1 MTAPRPDRPILVI
14 DDGADNRLL
23 LSVTLSRAGYEAMLA
38 EDGEAGLAMLAARTP
53 ALILLDYAMPGLTGP
68 EVARRIRARPA
79 TASTPIILLTAS
91 ADEGHIEEAFAAG
104 ADDYI
109 VKPFDRRI
117 MLARIEAMLRASA
130 DRDEAVAGT
139 EVEAEL
145 GLMLSDLE
153 RAARVQRE
161 QVSALPQQCATWTLS
176 GAVVPCQHVGG
187 DLLQIVDG
195 IAGAT
200 VAIVV
205 DVSGHG
211 TAAALV
217 AAGVVA
223 QLRSLVGLYALPE
236 ALAILSSRITSARST
251 HYVCVCAIE
260 LAVDRVTVVNAGLP
274 PVCLIRRGQVVQ
286 RIEASGTPPGLFAIS
301 DYLAEH
307 LGWQPGDRLVV
318 VSDGLTEALGLA
330 DDLGPALRALDLMTP
345 GGARSTEEL
354 TARIRELLGD
364 RAQQDD
370 DATVLIV
377 DRGGPVAGDPEGGAP

>member
-1 MTAPRPDRPILVI
+1 MPGLKHLILVI

-23 LSVTLSRAGYEAMLA
+23 LSATLSRAGYEAMLA

-53 ALILLDYAMPGLTGP
+53 AVILLDYAMPGLTGP

-79 TASTPIILLTAS
+79 TARTPIILLTAS

-117 MLARIEAMLRASA
+117 MLARIESMIRASA
-130 DRDEAVAGT
+130 DHAQAVAGT
-139 EVEAEL
+139 HVEAEL

-153 RAARVQRE
+153 RAASVQRE
-161 QVSALPQQCATWTLS
+161 QVSKLPLQASAWTLS

-195 IAGAT
+195 IAGAR

-211 TAAALV
+211 TASALV
-217 AAGVVA
+217 AAGVLA
-223 QLRSLVGLYALPE
+223 QLRGLVGLYALPE
-236 ALAILSSRITSARST
+236 ALAILNSRTTSARSN
-251 HYVCVCAIE
+251 HYACVCVIE
-260 LAVDRVTVVNAGLP
+260 LAGDHVTVVNAGLP
-274 PVCLIRRGQVVQ
+274 PVCLIRRGQIVQ
-286 RIEASGTPPGLFAIS
+286 QIEASGAPPGLFASS

-307 LGWQPGDRLVV
+307 IVAQPGDRLVV
-318 VSDGLTEALGLA
+318 VSDGLTEALGQA
-330 DDLGPALRALDLMTP
+330 DDLGSCLHALELMTP
-345 GGARSTEEL
+345 RGPRSTEDL
-354 TARIRELLGD
+354 TTAIRGLLGD
-364 RAQQDD
+364 RDQQHD
-370 DATVLIV
+370 DATLLII
-377 DRGGPVAGDPEGGAP
+377 DREGPDGR